1 MKYNTVDAAE
11 MFTQSIIEAEH
22 KKNEEAIYKIF
33 IRMTIL
39 YMTITLE
46 KD

>member
-22 KKNEEAIYKIF
+22 KKMKKLY
-33 IRMTIL
+33 IRFS
-39 YMTITLE
+39 LE
-46 KD
+46 